1 MDEKTILLKFGKRIR
16 ELRKI
21 NKVSQEKL
29 AEKADLSLT
38 FVGYLERAEKSP
50 TLPTLAKIANAF
62 NITLSELLNF
72 PDDKKIANADAK
84 TLDKAVEILE
94 EALDKAK
101 RIKTEKKK

>member
-1 MDEKTILLKFGKRIR
+1 MEDKTILIRFGKRLK

-21 NKVSQEKL
+21 NRVSQEKL
-29 AEKADLSLT
+29 AEKADLSMT

-50 TLPTLAKIANAF
+50 TLPTLAKIASAF

-72 PDDKKIANADAK
+72 PDDKKITSTDTK

-94 EALDKAK
+94 QALEKAK
-101 RIKTEKKK
+101 RIKTERNK